1 VAFSALLP
9 LVAQRRCIEVMH
21 TKFHRKCPRNM
32 EITDRN
38 FVTLLHESVTQ
49 SIDFHIQHNS
59 EFRTRIET
67 AGFDFRVFIERL
79 SSESGFWNVRGILF

>member
-1 VAFSALLP
+1 
-9 LVAQRRCIEVMH
+9 MH
-21 TKFHRKCPRNM
+21 AKFHGKCPRNM

-59 EFRTRIET
+59 EFRTRIEI
-67 AGFDFRVFIERL
+67 AGFDSRSFIQRL
-79 SSESGFWNVRGILF
+79 SSDPGFWHGRGIRF